1 MTDNPMKIKRVFF
14 QIGVDDLIRAK
25 DFYTQTFNFE
35 VGWYLSPEVGWCE
48 LKLPGS
54 SSVGLNTRNPE
65 EKKQPSWGILTIEVE
80 NIEETHAYFTKIG
93 LNPSKIIDL
102 PQMVS
107 YFNIK
112 DPEENTVQIVA
123 DPRINE

>member
-1 MTDNPMKIKRVFF
+1 MKITRVFF
-14 QIGVDDLIRAK
+14 QVGVDDLLRAK
-25 DFYTQTFNFE
+25 EFYTKTFNFE

-48 LKLPGS
+48 IKLPGS
-54 SSVGLNTRNPE
+54 SSVGLNTRDPKAKRE
-65 EKKQPSWGILTIEVE
+65 PSWGILTIEVE
-80 NIEETHAYFTKIG
+80 NLDETHAYLAKKG
-93 LNPSKIIDL
+93 LKPTEIVDV

-112 DPEENTVQIVA
+112 DTEENTVQIVG